1 MTYSIDYRYIRSKY
15 NFVVTIDEEPE
26 LLIPTPL
33 DKIGMD
39 ILMERI
45 EDFISDHEDDNVTY
59 ISIQGS
65 DDGLGLIIDL
75 YEDDEDLDPISAA
88 YWFDDYVNQN

>member
-1 MTYSIDYRYIRSKY
+1 MEYSIDYRYIRSKY

-39 ILMERI
+39 IIMEQI
-45 EDFISDHEDDNVTY
+45 EEFISDHEEEDITI
-59 ISIQGS
+59 ISIQG
-65 DDGLGLIIDL
+65 DEDGLGLIIDL
-75 YEDDEDLDPISAA
+75 YKDEQDDDPYQIC
-88 YWFDDYVNQN
+88 YWFDDYV

>member
-1 MTYSIDYRYIRSKY
+1 MEYSIDYRYIRSKY

-39 ILMERI
+39 IIMEQI
-45 EDFISDHEDDNVTY
+45 EEFISDHEEEDITTI
-59 ISIQGS
+59 ISIQG
-65 DDGLGLIIDL
+65 DEDGLGLIIDL
-75 YEDDEDLDPISAA
+75 YKDEQDDDPYQIC
-88 YWFDDYVNQN
+88 YWFDDYV

>member
-15 NFVVTIDEEPE
+15 NFVVTMDEEPE

-33 DKIGMD
+33 DKIG
-39 ILMERI
+39 INIVMEQI
-45 EDFISDHEDDNVTY
+45 EEFISDHEDKDITI
-59 ISIQGS
+59 ISVQSS

-75 YEDDEDLDPISAA
+75 YEDDEDDEPYTET
-88 YWFDDYVNQN
+88 YWFDDYL